1 MEHDQGHSR
10 RRFIGGA
17 AAAAAAVWTPAFR
30 IPAAQAAGTA
40 PHRFPAGIDCYRQGF
55 VNWSQAIRID
65 DLWTCAPRNA
75 REALAVAN
83 WARAHRYR
91 VRPRGHMHNWSPLTI
106 VPGPS
111 AARRV
116 VLLDTT
122 QHLTGVAMASATTVR
137 AQAGAS
143 MESVLTLLEQHGLG
157 LTATPAPGDIT
168 IAGALAIGGHGTAVP
183 ARGERRT
190 KGHTF
195 GSLSNLV
202 TSITVVAWSAR
213 RGRYVLRT
221 IERGDPDAKAF
232 LTHLGRAFVTEI
244 TLRAGRNDN
253 LRCQSL
259 LDIPAA
265 ELFAAP
271 GDPAAQRTLASFVEE
286 SGRVEAIWFPFTDRP
301 WLKVWSVAP
310 TQPAGSTAT
319 DAPYNYPFADN
330 ISLETNE
337 VLDRR
342 TVTDPASTPALGRLS
357 LDTTEA
363 ALAQGGA
370 DLWGPSKNLLLYV
383 KPTTLRVTANGYA
396 ILTGRRDIQKVVS
409 QFVAFYEERIAAD
422 AAKGAYPAN
431 GPLEIRITG
440 LDRPGD
446 VGIKGAQA
454 PALSAVSPRPDHP
467 EWDVAVWLDI
477 LTFPDTPGAN
487 AFMRDVERW
496 VFATYVPPYA
506 TVRPEWSKGWA
517 YTKQAAWADAT
528 VLDRRIPAAYRA
540 GRSRRSDWDWV
551 RGRLRTADPHRV
563 FSNAFL
569 DRLLG

>member
-1 MEHDQGHSR
+1 MDDGQGHSR
-10 RRFIGGA
+10 RRFLGGA
-17 AAAAAAVWTPAFR
+17 AVAAAATWTPAFR
-30 IPAAQAAGTA
+30 VGIAEAAGSA
-40 PHRFPAGIDCYRQGF
+40 PPRFPAGIDLYRQGF
-55 VNWSQAIRID
+55 VNWSRAILVD
-65 DLWTCAPRNA
+65 DLWTCAPRTP
-75 REALAVAN
+75 REVLAVAN
-83 WARAHRYR
+83 WARAHGYR

-106 VPGPS
+106 APGTPG
-111 AARRV
+111 ARRV

-122 QHLTGVAMASATTVR
+122 QHLVRVGMASATTVR

-143 MESVLTLLEQHGLG
+143 MEAVLTLLEQHGLG

-168 IAGALAIGGHGTAVP
+168 VAGALAINGHGTAVP
-183 ARGERRT
+183 ARGERRAG
-190 KGHTF
+190 GHTF
-195 GSLSNLV
+195 GSLSNLI
-202 TSITVVAWSAR
+202 TAITVVAWSSR

-232 LTHLGRAFVTEI
+232 LTHVGRAFVTEV
-244 TLRAGRNDN
+244 TLRAGRNTN

-259 LDIPAA
+259 LDIPAS

-271 GDPAAQRTLASFVEE
+271 GDAAAQRTLASFVEE
-286 SGRVEAIWFPFTDRP
+286 TGRVEAIWFPFTDRP

-310 TQPAGSTAT
+310 TKPSGATAT

-337 VLDRR
+337 ALDRR
-342 TVTDPASTPALGRLS
+342 TVTDPATTPALGKLS

-363 ALAQGGA
+363 ALAAGGA

-396 ILTGRRDIQKVVS
+396 ILTRRRDIQKVVA
-409 QFVAFYEERIAAD
+409 QFVAFYQARITAD
-422 AAKGAYPAN
+422 AAKGEYPAN
-431 GPLEIRITG
+431 GPLEIRVTG
-440 LDRPGD
+440 LDRPAD
-446 VGIKGAQA
+446 VGVKGAQA
-454 PALSAVSPRPDHP
+454 PVLSAVSPRPDHP

-517 YTKQAAWADAT
+517 YTSTAAWADAT
-528 VLDRRIPAAYRA
+528 VLGRRIPAAYRA
-540 GRSRRSDWDWV
+540 GRSRRGDWDWA
-551 RGRLRTADPHRV
+551 RGRLHAADPHRV
-563 FSNAFL
+563 FSNGFL